1 MKLGTFSGL
10 AWLMLAHGGLPT
22 ASFETCSALEATTC
36 TCPTVKKCAP
46 LQYNYPEDHFPRD
59 GDTCSNSAPAC
70 CAERGDG
77 PLRVTAADNLQCGK
91 DAFDPEEG
99 SDVMDGITYTV
110 EPCKTDPSNQCL
122 HVVLNPTD
130 AVKDIHLAID
140 DIPIENPGG
149 PGQWDFND
157 YCTKSPS
164 ECWVPVSDII
174 DTFDPKPASLCGK
187 KIYIAPHI
195 EITSDSC
202 TAQGTKIPSNNNNWF
217 MYSDLTF
224 ECAADACLR
233 KCCCPTPA
241 LQ

>member
-1 MKLGTFSGL
+1 MKLSTFSGL
-10 AWLMLAHGGLPT
+10 AWLMLARGGLAT
-22 ASFETCSALEATTC
+22 VSFETCSALEATTC
-36 TCPTVKKCAP
+36 TCPTIKKCAP

-77 PLRVTAADNLQCGK
+77 PLRVTAADNLQ
-91 DAFDPEEG
+91 
-99 SDVMDGITYTV
+99 
-110 EPCKTDPSNQCL
+110 
-122 HVVLNPTD
+122 
-130 AVKDIHLAID
+130 
-140 DIPIENPGG
+140 
-149 PGQWDFND
+149 
-157 YCTKSPS
+157 
-164 ECWVPVSDII
+164 
-174 DTFDPKPASLCGK
+174 CGK

-233 KCCCPTPA
+233 KCCCPAPA